1 MKFLVTGAAGFIGS
15 HLVDALV
22 KGGNQVVAID
32 NLSRG
37 HRKNVNSNCQFYELD
52 ICDRSLLSEVI
63 NQESP
68 IDVIVHQASII
79 NAGIDAEDIDID
91 LAVNVV
97 GTINLLQQI
106 TDSGASRF
114 VYASSVAV
122 YGRPENLPATVSETV
137 PAPIASYG
145 IAKLAAENYVKY
157 FCSALT
163 DVSFG
168 ILRYANIFGPRQ
180 DLFGEVG
187 VVRHF
192 VEALARSEPIT
203 LHGDGN
209 QTRDYLYVS
218 DCIDAT
224 IASIHSGQDMLVNV
238 GSGKA
243 TTVNRII
250 EVIQDLSE
258 VEVKIS
264 NHPTRH
270 GEIGNFWCDISD
282 ATRMLDWQPQT
293 SLKDGIADTMNWAA
307 TEYLNRQA
315 STS

>member
-168 ILRYANIFGPRQ
+168 ILRYANIL
-180 DLFGEVG
+180 DLGRTCLVK
-187 VVRHF
+187 
-192 VEALARSEPIT
+192 SES
-203 LHGDGN
+203 
-209 QTRDYLYVS
+209 S
-218 DCIDAT
+218 DI
-224 IASIHSGQDMLVNV
+224 
-238 GSGKA
+238 
-243 TTVNRII
+243 
-250 EVIQDLSE
+250 LSRRL
-258 VEVKIS
+258 
-264 NHPTRH
+264 P
-270 GEIGNFWCDISD
+270 G
-282 ATRMLDWQPQT
+282 
-293 SLKDGIADTMNWAA
+293 
-307 TEYLNRQA
+307 LNRSLFTVTA
-315 STS
+315 IKPVTICTFPIVSTRRSHPFTAARTCL